1 MRSPTACATGFA
13 FFASLFVLRQGLSQL
28 LGLVL
33 NCSVIQEGL
42 SLLQLSSSC
51 AGYHILDTGNT
62 EIILI
67 HLTTALQG
75 RSISQTRKPRLGE
88 VKDMMA

>member
-1 MRSPTACATGFA
+1 MCSLTACATGFA

-42 SLLQLSSSC
+42 FLLQLSISC
-51 AGYHILDTGNT
+51 AGYHILDTGNR
-62 EIILI
+62 EVILI

-75 RSISQTRKPRLGE
+75 RSISQTRKPKLGE
-88 VKDMMA
+88 VKNMMA

>member
-1 MRSPTACATGFA
+1 MRSLTAQALP
-13 FFASLFVLRQGLSQL
+13 SLLHSLRQGLSQL
-28 LGLVL
+28 LRLVL
-33 NCSVIQEGL
+33 NYSEIQEGL
-42 SLLQLSSSC
+42 FLLQLSSDC

-62 EIILI
+62 EILLI

-88 VKDMMA
+88 VKDMMT